1 MIARYSHPEM
11 SKIWSAENR
20 FSYMLEVEK
29 SVALVQGDKGI
40 IPKKAAQA
48 IQKKSQFNIDQINDL
63 EKTLKHDVIAFVQ
76 NVAHYIGPMG
86 RYFHFGLTSSDVLD
100 TALSLQINQA
110 SLILFEQINI
120 LKVEFKKIIK
130 AHKQTICAGR
140 THGMW
145 AEPITF
151 GLKMG
156 GFLAELERN
165 EARLKKALVEN
176 KICKLSGAVGTYSV
190 LDLDIEAAVAKKL
203 GLVPETI
210 ATQVIPRDRLAQMI
224 SAIAFLVTG
233 YERLAIELR
242 HLQRSEVGEILESFL
257 PGQKG
262 SSAMPHKQNPITAEN
277 ITGLARLCRSYVIAA
292 FENIALWHERDIS
305 HSSVERVIL
314 PDAFILADYST
325 RRLIQLL
332 SGLYVNKDQMK
343 LNIDKSGGLL
353 MSSHFLLLLV
363 EKGLTR
369 EKAYEMVQAVSFESK
384 TKKASL
390 YDLALSNSEI
400 MKLVTPKEL
409 NDVFSG
415 KRHLRNVNKIINR
428 VL

>member
-1 MIARYSHPEM
+1 MIARYSHPQM

-384 TKKASL
+384 AKKTSL

>member
-120 LKVEFKKIIK
+120 LKVEFKKIIM

-384 TKKASL
+384 AKKTSL